1 MGHISKKKKL
11 RLLDSKINI
20 EKINIFI
27 KIDILREEANNG
39 NYKTILGKFQREI

>member
-11 RLLDSKINI
+11 RLLNS
-20 EKINIFI
+20 KINIFI